1 MRVDTDGMPDME
13 EKLKKYSNEGMTSS
27 ERSDLEFELEIPI
40 NLMEI
45 DEIEEE

>member
-1 MRVDTDGMPDME
+1 MRVDTEEMPELE
-13 EKLKKYSNEGMTSS
+13 EKLKKYSNEGMTAT
-27 ERSDLEFELEIPI
+27 EKNDLEFELEIPI